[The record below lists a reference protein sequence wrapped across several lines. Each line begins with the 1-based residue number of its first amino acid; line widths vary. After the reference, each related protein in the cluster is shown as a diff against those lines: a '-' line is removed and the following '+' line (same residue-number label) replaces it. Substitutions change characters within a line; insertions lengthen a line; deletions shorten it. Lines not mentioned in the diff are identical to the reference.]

1 MKLYYRDFDKEEKTD
16 SEKEREVLIEIKDQ
30 IKELNAT
37 LVEIFLIDDEDEI
50 DEDEPQE
57 VLKKEI
63 ELRQGY
69 TPEMILNYLDNNIRH
84 WRRQRVD
91 GESIAKYYIDAYQ
104 SVRISLFG
112 KELKRP

>member
-1 MKLYYRDFDKEEKTD
+1 MGLYYCDCDDEKMNAK
-16 SEKEREVLIEIKDQ
+16 KERRILAEINES
-30 IKELNAT
+30 IKKLNTT
-37 LVEIFLIDDEDEI
+37 LVEAFLL

-63 ELRQGY
+63 KLRQGY

-112 KELKRP
+112 KELKKPQ